1 MNSAQ
6 WLWSMIGLQLIL
18 FSIGWLT
25 SARKARE
32 ARTAM
37 HRLALF
43 NLGMGTGTAL
53 IGLRGILPYVLTHPV
68 SNIVSLA
75 SLIMLW
81 RAGQALTARQAATR
95 EQIAIFLAG
104 AAAIAWYS
112 GSLQTAQHRVASY
125 FVATAWIASRSGWN
139 AYRGLR
145 AESLHAAARTLLV
158 AGWAMA
164 ALFAWRA
171 LVGLTGQAQ
180 IEFNHASDTN
190 NSMALL
196 VMVAVF
202 TVNTVF
208 AAVIFGRMTAEL
220 ERQSRRDS
228 LTGLPNRRDIV
239 ESLDVEW
246 QRYQRSGVV
255 FSVACLDI
263 DHFKTVN
270 DSHGHAAG
278 DAALIAVS
286 NKLERQVRPGDH
298 LGRSGGEEFLA
309 VLVGCDAA
317 QAQVAAERLCLA
329 VANEPGLHPGID
341 RRLTIS
347 IGVATASPADRSAEA
362 LLARADAALY
372 QAKAEGRNRVCQA
385 IWPVRLEPTVT
396 EITSPAQG

>member
-1 MNSAQ
+1 MREQAGAGDTHRVNSAQ

-37 HRLALF
+37 NRLALF

-53 IGLRGILPYVLTHPV
+53 IGLRGILPYLLTHPV

-95 EQIAIFLAG
+95 EQLAIFVAG

-112 GSLQTAQHRVASY
+112 GSAQTAQHRVASY
-125 FVATAWIASRSGWN
+125 FLATAWIASRSGWN

-145 AESLHAAARTLLV
+145 TESLHAAARTLLV

-164 ALFAWRA
+164 ALFIWRA
-171 LVGLTGQAQ
+171 VVGITGQAQ

-190 NSMALL
+190 NSMALV

-239 ESLDVEW
+239 ESLDIEW
-246 QRYQRSGVV
+246 QRYKRSGVV

-263 DHFKTVN
+263 DHFKSVN

-317 QAQVAAERLCLA
+317 QAQVAAERLCQA
-329 VANEPGLHPGID
+329 VSNEPGLHPGID
-341 RRLTIS
+341 QRLTIS
-347 IGVATASPADRSAEA
+347 IGVATVRPDDRSTDA

-372 QAKAEGRNRVCQA
+372 QAKADGRNKVCQA
-385 IWPVRLEPTVT
+385 V
-396 EITSPAQG
+396 